1 MSHLEDG
8 TLHALL
14 DGEIPSAELAALE
27 AHLSACAECRARLDA
42 ERAIRG
48 EADGLVEIL
57 EAPAF
62 AVTASPPAQA
72 VRARPPR
79 RWGRD
84 VAWAATVLLAAG
96 LGYASRGGRSA
107 APASQVAAT
116 GETSTSLPASP
127 TPRISAPSPADS
139 GAARQA
145 AAGQSAPPGRIEAR
159 RERPAATR
167 DVAPGLQEEKKG
179 LADKP
184 DSVPRAKA
192 AVAAP
197 IEPPASK
204 VAADVASAPKERL
217 APAPAAAAPT
227 AQAAGG
233 VAGNLALRGARRL
246 DTSSQLRLDEI
257 VVTGAAENA
266 AKARAPSPAAIT
278 FPDAIAR
285 LGGTIRLVEGLV
297 PLRVEALGDRVRV
310 IYPLAAGELVLEQ
323 WRSAGGVSW
332 KLGAPPGFPRDSVER
347 LTARVRE

>member
-14 DGEIPSAELAALE
+14 DGEIPSAELAPLE

-42 ERAIRG
+42 ERTIRG

-62 AVTASPPAQA
+62 AVTAGPPAQA
-72 VRARPPR
+72 ALARPPR
-79 RWGRD
+79 RWVRD
-84 VAWAATVLLAAG
+84 VAWAASIVLAAG
-96 LGYASRGGRSA
+96 LGYASRGVRSA
-107 APASQVAAT
+107 APASQFGTAR
-116 GETSTSLPASP
+116 ETSTPLPASP
-127 TPRISAPSPADS
+127 TAGISAPSPADS
-139 GAARQA
+139 GATHQA
-145 AAGQSAPPGRIEAR
+145 AAGQSAPLGRLEAR
-159 RERPAATR
+159 RERPAARR
-167 DVAPGLQEEKKG
+167 DAAPKLQEEKKA

-184 DSVPRAKA
+184 DSVSRAKA

-197 IEPPASK
+197 NEQLASK
-204 VAADVASAPKERL
+204 VAADVTGAPKERI
-217 APAPAAAAPT
+217 APAPVAAAPT

-246 DTSSQLRLDEI
+246 DTNAQIHLDEI
-257 VVTGAAENA
+257 VVTGVAENA
-266 AKARAPSPAAIT
+266 AKARTPSPAAIT

-285 LGGTIRLVEGLV
+285 LGGTIRLIEGLV

-332 KLGAPPGFPRDSVER
+332 KLGAPAGFPRDSVER